1 MMYAS
6 VCTVC
11 HGTGVAGAPV
21 PGSPAMAERVGKG
34 LDTLAQ
40 NAINGL
46 NAMPARGGRA
56 DLSDEQVRVIVE
68 YMIQ

>member
-1 MMYAS
+1 
-6 VCTVC
+6 
-11 HGTGVAGAPV
+11 
-21 PGSPAMAERVGKG
+21 MAERAGKG
-34 LDTLAQ
+34 LDALTQ

-68 YMIQ
+68 YMMQ